1 MKKSYLLKI
10 IKEEITNAIAEDAN
24 ADKAAR
30 DAQKVAI
37 QKQMVALQKKLADL
51 AKGGNM
57 NENELEEDQLNEMAK
72 IAGDLEAAIKR
83 VIDDNPETE
92 GLALKKLI
100 RADEDVLDALEGDD
114 LYDNQ
119 LNRFISLYKGER
131 TLSPRGRKGA
141 ERVETLGNKVDKMS
155 PEDKAKIEAF
165 IATLGDEDQLNEM
178 AKISGKLESAIR
190 KVIVNNHELEGLAL
204 KKKIKADDG
213 VIDALAGDDLYDN
226 QLNKFIALVRGQ
238 RELGKKGRKPSEK
251 ADEPKKEEPKAKKEA
266 PKKETPKKEAPKK
279 EAPKKEKKAGGENL
293 EDDDMED
300 EEKIEKKA
308 QAAAKKGGSNLTK
321 LNRAISQVKEL
332 EKEMKEIANDYKKAE
347 GKEKENLLNKLKEK
361 TKEKKELEKLHD
373 KLAADVV

>member
-72 IAGDLEAAIKR
+72 IAGELESAIKR
-83 VIDDNPETE
+83 VIDENPDLE
-92 GLALKKLI
+92 GLALKKAI
-100 RADEDVLDALEGDD
+100 RADEDVIDFLEGDD

-131 TLSPRGRKGA
+131 TLAPRGRKGA
-141 ERVETLGNKVDKMS
+141 ERVETLGNKIDKMS
-155 PEDKAKIEAF
+155 PEDQAKIEAF
-165 IATLGDEDQLNEM
+165 LSTLGGGEDQLNEM

-204 KKKIKADDG
+204 KKKIKADDN

-226 QLNKFIALVRGQ
+226 QLNKFIALTRGERTLAQ
-238 RELGKKGRKPSEK
+238 RGRKPTETPTPKPTPKAVTAKPQPKSQPKPEDKAEEK
-251 ADEPKKEEPKAKKEA
+251 AKEGAGSKFADKGDKYGELKKKLAGVVSDMKDTAADYRKAEGAKKTELTKKLKSLSA
-266 PKKETPKKEAPKK
+266 SKET
-279 EAPKKEKKAGGENL
+279 
-293 EDDDMED
+293 
-300 EEKIEKKA
+300 I
-308 QAAAKKGGSNLTK
+308 
-321 LNRAISQVKEL
+321 
-332 EKEMKEIANDYKKAE
+332 EKEMASLKKI
-347 GKEKENLLNKLKEK
+347 
-361 TKEKKELEKLHD
+361 
-373 KLAADVV
+373 